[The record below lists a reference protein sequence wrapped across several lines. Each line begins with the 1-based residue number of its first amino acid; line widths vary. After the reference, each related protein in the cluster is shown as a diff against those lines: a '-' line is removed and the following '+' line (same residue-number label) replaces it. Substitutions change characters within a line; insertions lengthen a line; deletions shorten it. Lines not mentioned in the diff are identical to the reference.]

1 MYWHLYAIAITPT
14 PENDYAITINVEKL
28 GDKEYVVPLEAVLI
42 KIETN
47 FDVEVPF
54 TIDFGDGVVTE
65 VADKDVSYYWENEGT
80 YEIMVET
87 AVGMVSISSKVSFTI
102 EDVDE
107 GYAGDFIL
115 IDTFHN
121 EKSLVGHVDLTSIDY
136 AESNCK
142 LGVQDLDRDM
152 RFEYEELTN
161 YVEFRSLQLNFTSF
175 GQYYF
180 GVKCYNPYGEIHN
193 DTKFTSQKFET
204 TFHFQELGTDFQTA
218 MVGDAQF
225 FLDLEVDHNDENVT
239 VDYQVSGSDDYQ
251 APGSVVTIAPQFL
264 RIQENFLTYNLE
276 DLTID
281 TRILHVQNKIGM
293 PEISSRQFDG
303 AWNLTTNITVKVP
316 PGNNMYLNV
325 SFSEGEDQIFYIHYL
340 ENASEIVFEI
350 LFPALGYYPVT
361 ANISNDISYNTTEA
375 LVSVEVPIRTISV
388 VAADITDKAGPLKLE
403 VHLNDGMRGPAKANF
418 RVDYNNGVVETYH
431 YYSETFFFTTFKHD
445 YFYPDWGN
453 YYICVT
459 AYNQISSVHR
469 CIMVQVGQKITYID
483 ITMPSAGRF
492 KINETT
498 TSIVRCPRGSDKT
511 YIVNWGDG
519 EYFIFT
525 DRYLKDTEN
534 FEDEPTTSTTIST
547 TLTDKTK
554 KPKDDKNNNME
565 FPENSTDSTFASYS
579 STMFSTTTSSFAM
592 NATISTEAT
601 LKRRRR
607 SANDM
612 GTSGSDTVSVS
623 GDTTESDATTEGDF
637 GTSQQTTD
645 GYTNTT
651 SSSSNSTNSTTDS
664 SFGNFTSGFNQTF
677 SNETMSNMTE
687 ETAEPTTTQAPITTT
702 TIMTT
707 TTTEPIPDNATDPFT
722 SNTSTA
728 KRRWDGTIK
737 ITHEYRRQG
746 TFMVKVKVVN
756 TFNWAKDTL
765 CPPVIVREED
775 TTQGCQSPV
784 IAPPATLQSTINN
797 PLHFFRSDQINL
809 TASVNLRGCS
819 GSTVEYSWRTLK
831 IVEEDG
837 RRIQRPHHGDGLCLQ
852 QNSDKIFRYP
862 RSSMPFGLY
871 RVILT
876 VSPSGHP
883 LKETTANFYMQVNP
897 SAPYAIIDGNEEH
910 QWFLVY
916 ATTMIKFQKSV
927 DPDFNTTDGIEYDL
941 VCMQES
947 EKIDAV
953 KMTHDELISQ
963 STLLVEGVTHKY
975 TSKNRVRLYEH
986 SECFEKSSN
995 LTKDLRFPKGEFN
1008 VPSEYFVSDATSF
1021 AMGLFVSKNNF
1032 TTSAYATFEI
1042 RLSNSSNLLDQL
1054 DDLLKSKDTTG
1065 VMRAVEALSALV
1077 VVDSVNL
1084 VLLITSFNYFYTVVH
1099 CKNFNFRA
1107 VKMTIR

>member
-1 MYWHLYAIAITPT
+1 MIHNTFSDRGMCTSNMYWHLYAIAITPS
-14 PENDYAITINVEKL
+14 PEDNYAITVTIEKL
-28 GDKEYVVPLEAVLI
+28 GEKEYVVPLEAVLI

-54 TIDFGDGVVTE
+54 TIDYGDGVVTE
-65 VADKDVSYYWENEGT
+65 VLDNDVSYYWDSEGT
-80 YEIMVET
+80 YEIRVET
-87 AVGMVSISSKVSFTI
+87 AIGVVTVSGIATFTV

-107 GYAGDFIL
+107 GYAGDYII
-115 IDTFHN
+115 IDTFHD
-121 EKSLVGHVDLTSIDY
+121 EESQVGHVDVTSIDY
-136 AESNCK
+136 AKSNCR
-142 LGVQDLDRDM
+142 LDMRDDDRDM
-152 RFEYEELTN
+152 RFSFEDLEN
-161 YVEFRSLQLNFTSF
+161 YVEFKAVKQNFSNF

-180 GVKCYNPYGEIHN
+180 GVKCYNPYGEIYN
-193 DTKFTSQKFET
+193 ETKFTSQKFET
-204 TFHFQELGTDFQTA
+204 SFHFQEIGTDFQTK

-225 FLDLEVDHNDENVT
+225 FYDLEVDHNDDNVT
-239 VDYQVSGSDDYQ
+239 VDTQVSGD
-251 APGSVVTIAPQFL
+251 VVTIAPEFL
-264 RIQENFLTYNLE
+264 RIQENILTYTLE
-276 DLTID
+276 DLTVD

-293 PEISSRQFDG
+293 PEIHSRQFDG

-340 ENASEIVFEI
+340 QNASEIVFEI
-350 LFPALGYYPVT
+350 MFPALGYYPVT
-361 ANISNDISYNTTEA
+361 ANVSNDISFNLSET

-431 YYSETFFFTTFKHD
+431 FYSETFFFTTFKHE

-459 AYNQISSVHR
+459 AFNQISSVHR
-469 CIMVQVGQKITYID
+469 CIMVQVGQRITYID

-498 TSIVRCPRGSDKT
+498 TSIVRCPSGSDKT

-534 FEDEPTTSTTIST
+534 FEDETTTSTTIST
-547 TLTDKTK
+547 TTATDRTKKTK
-554 KPKDDKNNNME
+554 KPKAGENENM
-565 FPENSTDSTFASYS
+565 DSTYASGAT
-579 STMFSTTTSSFAM
+579 TMFTTTTAAFAM
-592 NATISTEAT
+592 NATSSTDSI

-607 SANDM
+607 SAND
-612 GTSGSDTVSVS
+612 TSFGASDSDTVTVS
-623 GDTTESDATTEGDF
+623 GDTPEPDGTTESDF
-637 GTSQQTTD
+637 GASQQTTEA
-645 GYTNTT
+645 TN
-651 SSSSNSTNSTTDS
+651 SSSFNSSDETTES
-664 SFGNFTSGFNQTF
+664 PFANFTSGFNQTNL
-677 SNETMSNMTE
+677 NETMSNMTE
-687 ETAEPTTTQAPITTT
+687 ETAAPTTQAPFTTT
-702 TIMTT
+702 TILTT
-707 TTTEPIPDNATDPFT
+707 TTTEPIPDNATDPIS

-728 KRRWDGTIK
+728 KRLRDGTIK
-737 ITHEYRRQG
+737 VTHEYRRKG
-746 TFMVKVKVVN
+746 TFTVKVKVMN
-756 TFNWAKDTL
+756 TFNGAKDTL

-775 TTQGCQSPV
+775 TTQGCHSPV
-784 IAPPATLQSTINN
+784 IAPPTTLQSSLNN
-797 PLHFFRSDQINL
+797 PLQFFRSDQINL

-819 GSTVEYSWRTLK
+819 GSTVQYSWRTLK

-837 RRIQRPHHGDGLCLQ
+837 RQIQRPHHGDGLCLQ
-852 QNSDKIFRYP
+852 QDSDKIFRYP
-862 RSSMPFGLY
+862 RSSLPFGFY
-871 RVILT
+871 RVMFT
-876 VSPSGHP
+876 VSPSDHP
-883 LKETTANFYMQVNP
+883 LKQTTTNFYMQVNP

-916 ATTMIKFQKSV
+916 ATTILKFQNSI
-927 DPDFNTTDGIEYDL
+927 DPDFNITDGIEYDL

-963 STLLVEGVTHKY
+963 SSLLVEGVTHKY
-975 TSKNRVRLYEH
+975 TSKNKVRLYEH

-1021 AMGLFVSKNNF
+1021 AMGLYVTKNNF

-1077 VVDSVNL
+1077 VVDSVSL
-1084 VLLITSFNYFYTVVH
+1084 FFHYFNKPLKYTTVVS
-1099 CKNFNFRA
+1099 
-1107 VKMTIR
+1107 